1 MTIPKRDVP
10 PEAIEEARRLYEHT
24 SVPNQHIADLLGI
37 SRSTLTVRVR
47 HWGWKP
53 RKDRLAAAM
62 PDPATAPVAVAPDA
76 GTEADGPV
84 SRRLLVARLV
94 ARVES
99 EIAAVERLVARAGL
113 NANRSGA
120 DAERAARTL
129 AVLVRSLR
137 ELAAIARDED
147 QQAGDDRADDDMF
160 RDADAYRRELAATL
174 ERVLA
179 ERAA

>member
-10 PEAIEEARRLYEHT
+10 PEAIEEARRLYEQT
-24 SVPNQHIADLLGI
+24 SVPNQQIADLIGI

-47 HWGWKP
+47 HWGWK
-53 RKDRLAAAM
+53 RRRDRLPGEAVPAAPPPLAE
-62 PDPATAPVAVAPDA
+62 P
-76 GTEADGPV
+76 EAEAPV
-84 SRRLLVARLV
+84 SRRLIVARLV

-113 NANRSGA
+113 NAGRSAA
-120 DAERAARTL
+120 DAERAARTI
-129 AVLVRSLR
+129 AILVRSTR
-137 ELAAIARDED
+137 ELAAIARED
-147 QQAGDDRADDDMF
+147 AAEEEDDSAHDDF